1 MNTYTHT
8 LDNNETKKR
17 NKPFSCHYYM
27 RVIIILY
34 SQAIHMIR
42 SELNIKRTFG
52 AKLQQLS
59 KHKVC
64 GPINSQLGEADDM

>member
-1 MNTYTHT
+1 
-8 LDNNETKKR
+8 
-17 NKPFSCHYYM
+17 M